1 MYTVLNTLLEY
12 TYFTCQKTLLHTL
25 MLLVFK
31 IVESFQCI
39 LKGQSFLG
47 EPKSLKP
54 FRKQLSLF
62 ERRFHSI
69 KLS

>member
-54 FRKQLSLF
+54 FRKPLSLF

>member
-12 TYFTCQKTLLHTL
+12 TYFTYQKTLLHTL

-31 IVESFQCI
+31 IVESFQYI

-47 EPKSLKP
+47 EP